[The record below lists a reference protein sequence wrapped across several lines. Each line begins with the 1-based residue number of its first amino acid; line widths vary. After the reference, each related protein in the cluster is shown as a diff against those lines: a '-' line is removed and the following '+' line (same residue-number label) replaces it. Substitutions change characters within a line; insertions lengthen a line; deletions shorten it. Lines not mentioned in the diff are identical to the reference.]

1 MNTRHLVDPAL
12 LPVLD
17 AFPTIALSN
26 ELLAPMRETERFAA
40 LPIVVPPEIRE
51 GVAQTIRAA
60 PGPAGAPDITLT
72 IYQPRNAKAPLPCI
86 YHIHGGGYVG
96 GSAAQL
102 EPLHRPAAYDLNC
115 VIVSVDYRL
124 APEHRFPAAIED
136 CYAGLAWTFANAE
149 ALGIDR
155 DRIGVM
161 GESAGGGLAAALALL
176 ARDRGE
182 HKLAF
187 QHLIY
192 PMLDDRTCV
201 AAEPNP
207 IAGEFIWTLHNNRFG
222 WTSLLGHEPGRDGV
236 SAYAAAARGAD
247 LSNLPPTFIACP
259 TLDLFIDE
267 DIDYAARLNRAGTPV
282 ELVVYAGG
290 FHGFDIF
297 GGGAPISV
305 RAREDSRRALLR
317 FLHP

>member
-12 LPVLD
+12 LPILD
-17 AFPTIALSN
+17 AFPTIALSD
-26 ELLAPMRETERFAA
+26 ELLAPMREAERFAA
-40 LPIVVPPEIRE
+40 LPIVVPPEIRD
-51 GVAQTIRAA
+51 GVAQTMRAA

-86 YHIHGGGYVG
+86 YHVHGGGYIG

-115 VIVSVDYRL
+115 VVVSVDYRL

-149 ALGIDR
+149 ALGVDS

-207 IAGEFIWTLHNNRFG
+207 IAGEFIWTPHNNRFG

-297 GGGAPISV
+297 GGDAPISV
-305 RAREDSRRALLR
+305 RAREDSRRALRR